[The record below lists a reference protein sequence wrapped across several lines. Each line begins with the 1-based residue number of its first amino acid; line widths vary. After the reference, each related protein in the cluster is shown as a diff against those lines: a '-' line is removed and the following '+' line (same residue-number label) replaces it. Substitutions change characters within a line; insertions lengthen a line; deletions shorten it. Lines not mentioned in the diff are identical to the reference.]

1 MKNNIYEFQSD
12 DAFRFAQFVG
22 AQYLPKG
29 NELQFK
35 LCPYC
40 RGGKNRDKN
49 TFSINLKTG
58 QYTCQRSSCGAKG
71 NMLILARDFD
81 FELSDAVT
89 RYYDWND
96 FNSKFKQFKEA
107 HIEVKDRAVEFLKS
121 RAISEDVCR
130 KYEITI
136 HKEREST
143 LVFPFKDAT
152 GELKMIK
159 YRNLDYVK
167 GETKGSKEWC
177 ESNCMPI
184 LFGMN
189 HCNFEN
195 KTLVITEGQIDSLSL
210 ADAGIENAV
219 SVPTGAKGF
228 TWVPHCWD
236 FVNQFEKVVVF
247 GDLEKGKV
255 TLVDDIVARFKIRV
269 AVVRE
274 VDYKGCKDAN
284 EILQKYGRQALVDAV
299 NNARDLPVS
308 NIIDLA
314 DVEPID
320 VFKIEKLKT
329 GISDLDGLLY
339 GGIPFGG
346 VTLIAGK
353 PGQGKST
360 LASQILVS
368 AIEQDKTCFVYSGE
382 LTNGNFK
389 AWMNF
394 QVAGPNHVIEYQ
406 DDFFKDTRYRI
417 SKTNQKIMNEWYR
430 GKCFLYDNSCIEGD
444 EKEDLLVTVENA
456 ILQYGIKVVLID
468 NLMTALDLEKI
479 NSFDKYDKQSA
490 FVKKLARLAIK
501 HNIIVL
507 LVAHKR
513 KNNFS
518 TNENDEISGSGDI
531 ANLATIT
538 LVYEKDSKIDE
549 SQRVLKISKNRLFG
563 RLNVSGWIM
572 DYDEKSKRIF
582 GAKDDV
588 AREIDFGNKEKLE
601 EFTEVTNSPFKREE
615 T

>member
-1 MKNNIYEFQSD
+1 MNNNIYEFQSD
-12 DAFRFAQFVG
+12 DAFRFSHFVN
-22 AQYLPKG
+22 AECVPKG
-29 NELQFK
+29 TELQFK
-35 LCPYC
+35 FCPYC

-71 NMLILARDFD
+71 NMITLARDFD
-81 FELSDAVT
+81 FELSENVT
-89 RYYDWND
+89 RYFNWNNC
-96 FNSKFKQFKEA
+96 NSKFKQFHDA
-107 HIEVKDRAVEFLKS
+107 RIESRDRAIAYMKS
-121 RAISEDVCR
+121 RGISAETCK

-136 HKEREST
+136 HKDNESV
-143 LVFPFKDAT
+143 LVFPFKDES
-152 GELKMIK
+152 GHLKLIK
-159 YRNLDYVK
+159 YRNIDFVK

-177 ESNCMPI
+177 ETNCMPI

-189 HCNFEN
+189 KCNFEN
-195 KTLVITEGQIDSLSL
+195 ETLVITEGQMDSLSL

-219 SVPTGAKGF
+219 SVPYGVNAF
-228 TWVPHCWD
+228 TWVPYCWD
-236 FVNQFEKVVVF
+236 FVNRFKKIIIF

-255 TLVDDIVARFKIRV
+255 TLVDDIAARFKIQV
-269 AVVRE
+269 ARVRE

-284 EILQKYGRQALVDAV
+284 EILQKHGRQTLIDAV
-299 NNARDLPVS
+299 NNAECLPIK

-329 GISDLDGLLY
+329 GIKSLDSLLY

-353 PGQGKST
+353 PGEGKST
-360 LASQILVS
+360 VASQILIN
-368 AIEQDKTCFVYSGE
+368 AIEQNYSCLAYSGE

-394 QVAGPNHVIEYQ
+394 QVAGPSHIQEYQ
-406 DDFFKDTRYRI
+406 DSVFHDTRYRI
-417 SKTNQKIMNEWYR
+417 SDTNKNLLNDWYR
-430 GKCFLYDNSCIEGD
+430 GKCFLYDNSSIEGD
-444 EKEDLLVTVENA
+444 EKENLLVTVENA
-456 ILQYGIKVVLID
+456 ILQYGINVVLID
-468 NLMTALDLEKI
+468 NLMTALDLEKM

-501 HNIIVL
+501 HNIVIL

-538 LVYEKDSKIDE
+538 LVYEKDKE
-549 SQRVLKISKNRLFG
+549 LREGQRRLKVSKNRLFG
-563 RLNVSGWIM
+563 KLNTTGWVM
-572 DYDEKSKRIF
+572 DFDEKSKRIY
-582 GAKDDV
+582 GEQDQVDV
-588 AREIDFGNKEKLE
+588 EYSWVKNMPNNGFVDVDY
-601 EFTEVTNSPFKREE
+601 TEVPFD
-615 T
+615 